1 MYHKAL
7 EQNELRS
14 QRILNQLYDDDKFD
28 LDTWLNLLA
37 DCVVVNDQVCLLVA
51 LVDHVLMPHR
61 TALTD
66 CIFQQYLDA
75 YDTLVKKIR

>member
-1 MYHKAL
+1 MHHKAL

-37 DCVVVNDQVCLLVA
+37 DCVVVNDQVHLLVA
-51 LVDHVLMPHR
+51 LIDHVLMLPYYSQ
-61 TALTD
+61 L
-66 CIFQQYLDA
+66 I
-75 YDTLVKKIR
+75 